1 MKNDQ
6 GDLGRWRNMLS
17 STKLT
22 LPCGRVVCSQS
33 SLPSVMFC
41 RFSGK
46 LNRDWNRIEFGIFN
60 FVLFF
65 FSSILQKCTEC
76 ILQSADGK
84 RSHKCI
90 ALTSAHATPGL
101 YSWIPLVSAVGR
113 LVSLLAFLADLFEC
127 QSVHYDHFAGHFVRH
142 SACGQLLAYT
152 FGRKSSKATHSSYQN
167 LI

>member
-60 FVLFF
+60 YVLFF
-65 FSSILQKCTEC
+65 LVDFAEMHRTHTTKCWW
-76 ILQSADGK
+76 QAQ
-84 RSHKCI
+84 
-90 ALTSAHATPGL
+90 P
-101 YSWIPLVSAVGR
+101 
-113 LVSLLAFLADLFEC
+113 
-127 QSVHYDHFAGHFVRH
+127 QVHCAYI
-142 SACGQLLAYT
+142 SACHAWLLLVNT
-152 FGRKSSKATHSSYQN
+152 SRFCCWKTRVTTCFSRWSFWMSVRSLWSFCRSFCSPFCMRPATRLHFWT
-167 LI
+167 